1 MIYYYILLFSHY
13 LFYWGCWVW
22 LKELRIVFFPAG
34 WEQASSGNIRKFN
47 YKKRIKSRET
57 TQSFF
62 LSAGLHPGCFLLR
75 FLSVSLVLFNSNP
88 SGLFCLVCLI
98 VCCHLASNLMLG
110 WLLCF
115 VDAWYHKLETNER
128 CLKSLTQCRSKHWR
142 LRNLNWKWI
151 VRQFGNL
158 KNVNISWFSLVFTSH
173 KCTFQKQQWLF
184 NWSHFCHWF
193 EVLGPIPS
201 GSYYEPW
208 FKST

>member
-1 MIYYYILLFSHY
+1 MSHSLLSHWDDILLYSTLFPLLILLRLLSMIKGIKDCFFS
-13 LFYWGCWVW
+13 
-22 LKELRIVFFPAG
+22 AG
-34 WEQASSGNIRKFN
+34 WEQASSGNIRKF
-47 YKKRIKSRET
+47 YLEKRIKSRET

-115 VDAWYHKLETNER
+115 VDAWFHKLETNQR
-128 CLKSLTQCRSKHWR
+128 CLMTLNVCRSKHWR
-142 LRNLNWKWI
+142 LRNLNRKWI

-158 KNVNISWFSLVFTSH
+158 KNVNIIYFT
-173 KCTFQKQQWLF
+173 
-184 NWSHFCHWF
+184 
-193 EVLGPIPS
+193 
-201 GSYYEPW
+201 
-208 FKST
+208 